1 MRYFFIYNFSNTSGG
16 QEKYI
21 DYLEEE
27 FRKNKIKLHV
37 IKRLPSIKNLLFPIN
52 YPYKLNKDDEII
64 EILNGNS
71 SLYFRGALPRNKNI
85 KKIYIQHSSFND
97 KQAFKIKRFIRQ
109 IIFFILFRNISLII
123 RVSDKTLPEFFSPHK
138 IKTIYNGVPLKNLK
152 YTNKSPVFSKR
163 IKLLMVGSINK
174 NKNQSLAIDIIREQ
188 KDLELTLVGEGELKN
203 NLIKANQDLI
213 KSGRLIFTGSQKEIR
228 KYYLKS
234 HILLVL
240 SNNEGL
246 PFVILEAMS
255 YGLPVIANDVGG
267 IKEVINNY
275 HNGVIISN
283 NDFKSIL
290 KSINNLKSNKETYKF
305 ISKNARES
313 IKQEYN
319 TVKMFN
325 KLLEY
330 INNIN

>member
-1 MRYFFIYNFSNTSGG
+1 M
-16 QEKYI
+16 
-21 DYLEEE
+21 
-27 FRKNKIKLHV
+27 
-37 IKRLPSIKNLLFPIN
+37 
-52 YPYKLNKDDEII
+52 
-64 EILNGNS
+64 
-71 SLYFRGALPRNKNI
+71 PRNKNI